1 MTDLFE
7 GESLDKCILIV
18 NCGNK
23 QTERIAG
30 LVLEAAAKEDKTI
43 KLYIARNITE
53 AESLLNDDDID
64 ILILDAVYKKEKQEE
79 YLGISLV
86 EELRE
91 MDKYVLL
98 PVIFI
103 TSAVE
108 MREHAYKELN
118 CLSFLPEAFEEDALL
133 KVLRKA
139 LQYSTYRDEENYVL
153 LRKSGMLYPIQ
164 VRDIV
169 YVEMENRLLFIHL
182 KDGRLL
188 KVPHKT
194 MQELYEEADA
204 ACLVQCNKS
213 MLVNRAYVSEIN
225 LLKEYLVLRDTQIKI
240 PIGYHYRDAVRQ
252 GFQQK

>member
-1 MTDLFE
+1 M
-7 GESLDKCILIV
+7 DKRILIV

-91 MDKYVLL
+91 MDKYVLV

-118 CLSFLPEAFEEDALL
+118 CLSFLPEAFETL
-133 KVLRKA
+133 
-139 LQYSTYRDEENYVL
+139 
-153 LRKSGMLYPIQ
+153 
-164 VRDIV
+164 
-169 YVEMENRLLFIHL
+169 
-182 KDGRLL
+182 
-188 KVPHKT
+188 
-194 MQELYEEADA
+194 EL
-204 ACLVQCNKS
+204 
-213 MLVNRAYVSEIN
+213 
-225 LLKEYLVLRDTQIKI
+225 
-240 PIGYHYRDAVRQ
+240 
-252 GFQQK
+252 